1 MTSPTTPKN
10 SKKSYEDLSKALRN
24 NLLRRKQQTR
34 SRDITDSKEG
44 LHEENNQMIY
54 KPGSVKSNAF

>member
-1 MTSPTTPKN
+1 MNSAITSKPKN
-10 SKKSYEDLSKALRN
+10 SKKSYDDLSKALRH

-34 SRDITDSKEG
+34 GRDTISDDT
-44 LHEENNQMIY
+44 EEKSQMID